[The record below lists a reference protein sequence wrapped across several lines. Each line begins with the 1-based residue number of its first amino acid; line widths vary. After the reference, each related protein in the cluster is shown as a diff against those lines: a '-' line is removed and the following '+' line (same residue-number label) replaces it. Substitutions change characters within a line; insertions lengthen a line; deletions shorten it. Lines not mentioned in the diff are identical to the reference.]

1 MAHIGTKKKSSTV
14 AGSVMAMVP
23 LQMAMDLGDPPVSNP
38 KGPKPCCGTCNQ
50 CHSSSGDMGWKCG
63 NHLNGQN
70 WGPGKLRVPYLLDPN
85 RFKDD
90 TCIGVNMF
98 NGLNYRC
105 IMMQFWI
112 QT

>member
-1 MAHIGTKKKSSTV
+1 MGSMAQKKSSTV

-63 NHLNGQN
+63 NHLNVKIGARETESS
-70 WGPGKLRVPYLLDPN
+70 KYLDIKHLS
-85 RFKDD
+85 
-90 TCIGVNMF
+90 
-98 NGLNYRC
+98 
-105 IMMQFWI
+105 
-112 QT
+112 